1 MLKKTLLG
9 IAAATVITVS
19 AMAGTTTQASAG
31 GFKVYLTHGY
41 DCYYNYCG
49 GHWGGHWGGHRGH
62 WGGKHHSRGHRR
74 GHSGRH
80 NRGHRRGNRRGR
92 GRN

>member
-9 IAAATVITVS
+9 IAAATVVTVS

-41 DCYYNYCG
+41 SDYCDWNYCG
-49 GHWGGHWGGHRGH
+49 NWRGHRGH
-62 WGGKHHSRGHRR
+62 WGGKYHYRGRGHGHSR
-74 GHSGRH
+74 RH
-80 NRGHRRGNRRGR
+80 NRGNRRGNRRGR
-92 GRN
+92 SRK

>member
-31 GFKVYLTHGY
+31 GFQVYLTHGY
-41 DCYYNYCG
+41 GDYCDYYNCYD
-49 GHWGGHWGGHRGH
+49 WRARGH
-62 WGGKHHSRGHRR
+62 WGGRHHSRGHRG
-74 GHSGRH
+74 GHSRRH
-80 NRGHRRGNRRGR
+80 NRGHRRGNRRGNRR
-92 GRN
+92 GRR